1 MSAVPCP
8 QSMQVKGPTSVF
20 CVPALHALHVDVAS
34 TSVPSNPLSHR
45 QPDTADTATA
55 PFVPELSVHAVQDV
69 AAVNEYVSAA
79 QSVQAVAGLESKSA
93 VPAAQSVQDVAPCA
107 AY

>member
-1 MSAVPCP
+1 M
-8 QSMQVKGPTSVF
+8 
-20 CVPALHALHVDVAS
+20 
-34 TSVPSNPLSHR
+34 SVPSNPPSHR

-69 AAVNEYVSAA
+69 AAAANEYVSAA

-93 VPAAQSVQDVAPCA
+93 VPAAQSVQDVEPSA

>member
-1 MSAVPCP
+1 M
-8 QSMQVKGPTSVF
+8 
-20 CVPALHALHVDVAS
+20 
-34 TSVPSNPLSHR
+34 SVPSNPLSHR

-69 AAVNEYVSAA
+69 AAVNEYVLAA

-93 VPAAQSVQDVAPCA
+93 VPAAQSVQDVEPCA